1 MSLYTLP
8 NKGYFL
14 ILFAPKDM
22 ALEKNQAKRSTF
34 KNKLFTFWII
44 LATAI
49 SSQLLGI
56 LGNLG
61 ISFREEGVNDLYNL

>member
-1 MSLYTLP
+1 
-8 NKGYFL
+8 
-14 ILFAPKDM
+14 M

-44 LATAI
+44 MATAI